1 MTTACEISSDQ
12 APDTLTTTCE
22 ISSDQAPDA
31 HQAVHMHCFRS
42 LVEFLFLKAIY
53 IHTRDLK
60 KKTID
65 NAKEKYKRPI
75 TPSIEITTF
84 NISFG
89 LSYIIDKNGIIGGQ
103 SSHILLAFIT

>member
-1 MTTACEISSDQ
+1 MVCEGACQVAEDERPGEPEWTVSITCEIVSDQ
-12 APDTLTTTCE
+12 APDTY
-22 ISSDQAPDA
+22 
-31 HQAVHMHCFRS
+31 QAVHMHRFWS
-42 LVEFLFLKAIY
+42 FVVFFFFLKAIY
-53 IHTRDLK
+53 IQTRNLKK

-89 LSYIIDKNGIIGGQ
+89 LS
-103 SSHILLAFIT
+103 